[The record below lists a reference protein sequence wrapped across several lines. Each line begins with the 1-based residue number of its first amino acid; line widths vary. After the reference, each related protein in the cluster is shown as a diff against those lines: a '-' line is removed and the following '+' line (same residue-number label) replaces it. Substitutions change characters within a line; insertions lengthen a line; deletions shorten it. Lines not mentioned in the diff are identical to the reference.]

1 MNNDILRQLIEQAGF
16 SKTYEPERTRRLIEL
31 CVLECARI
39 VNQSPVMNYQYPAFT
54 PGSYIINHF
63 GIKDERPDQQD
74 TV

>member
-16 SKTYEPERTRRLIEL
+16 SKTYEPDRTRRLIEL
-31 CVLECARI
+31 CVLECARV

-63 GIKDERPDQQD
+63 GIKDEQNQDQ
-74 TV
+74 

>member
-1 MNNDILRQLIEQAGF
+1 MNNKIVRQLIEQAGF
-16 SKTYEPERTRRLIEL
+16 SKTYEPDRTRRLIEL

-63 GIKDERPDQQD
+63 GIKDERLDQQD

>member
-1 MNNDILRQLIEQAGF
+1 MNNELAQQLVAQAGF

-31 CVLECARI
+31 VVLECARV

-63 GIKDERPDQQD
+63 GINNEQNQNK
-74 TV
+74 

>member
-1 MNNDILRQLIEQAGF
+1 MNNELVQQLVAQAGF

-31 CVLECARI
+31 VVLECARV

-63 GIKDERPDQQD
+63 GINNEQDQNK
-74 TV
+74 

>member
-1 MNNDILRQLIEQAGF
+1 MNKEIIQQLVAQAGF
-16 SKTYEPERTRRLIEL
+16 SRTYEPERTRRLIEL
-31 CVLECARI
+31 TVLECARI

-63 GIKDERPDQQD
+63 GIKDERLDQQD